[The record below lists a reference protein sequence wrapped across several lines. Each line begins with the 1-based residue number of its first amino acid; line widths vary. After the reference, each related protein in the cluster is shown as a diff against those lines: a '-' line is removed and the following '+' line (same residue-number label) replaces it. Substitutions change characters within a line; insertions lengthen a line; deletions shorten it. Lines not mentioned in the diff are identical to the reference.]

1 MKLEQSGIF
10 GRRIKKLK
18 ADEKKSLDKAIKKII
33 LDTSVG
39 AMKIGDL
46 SGVQVYKYKHGVRQ
60 YLLAYRVEE
69 KGKLL
74 TLLALGSH
82 ENFYRDLKRK

>member
-1 MKLEQSGIF
+1 MKVEQSGIF
-10 GRRIKKLK
+10 GRRVKKLK
-18 ADEKKSLDKAIKKII
+18 ADEKKSLDKTIKKIMR
-33 LDTSVG
+33 DTGIG
-39 AMKIGDL
+39 AMKAGDL

-69 KGKLL
+69 KGNRL